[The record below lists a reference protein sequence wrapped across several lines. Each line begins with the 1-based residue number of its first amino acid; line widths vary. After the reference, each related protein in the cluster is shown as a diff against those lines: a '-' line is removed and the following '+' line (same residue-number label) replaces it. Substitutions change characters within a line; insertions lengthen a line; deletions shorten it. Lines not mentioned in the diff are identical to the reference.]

1 MVNYFLCGARNSGR
15 PETAG
20 KTKIAGEPKT
30 RRPVIAGLDP
40 AIFRKR
46 IIPKNFYDFSK
57 KQARKRAIVS
67 IL

>member
-1 MVNYFLCGARNSGR
+1 MERG
-15 PETAG
+15 TAG
-20 KTKIAGEPKT
+20 AARQSFARPKR

-40 AIFRKR
+40 AIFRKL